1 MDSDKSHVAE
11 TARLVGDCR
20 LADGVSIADFVIIDG
35 SASSSGY
42 LSIGQ
47 GAEVRTAA
55 VVAGAGVIGIG
66 ARIEPGAVV
75 TQDVPPYAI
84 VEGNPAR
91 VVGYSAPAGPDRVH
105 AVPVQSTAPP
115 EPGSI
120 PLIGGAM
127 LYRFPEVE
135 DLRGKLTFAEIG
147 GYLPFEVQRFFCVYG
162 VPSSEIRGE
171 HAHRT
176 LHQFLVCVEGQIRI
190 SLTDGRDR
198 LEVVLDEPS
207 VGLHLPPFIWSTQ
220 FQYEKDSVLLVL
232 CSEPYDPASYIRD
245 YDEYLKLTT
254 P

>member
-1 MDSDKSHVAE
+1 MLGEGVVVE
-11 TARLVGDCR
+11 PGARLIAPRHVSDGRDADLVIRDDVIVGAGA
-20 LADGVSIADFVIIDG
+20 LVAGAQ
-35 SASSSGY
+35 
-42 LSIGQ
+42 SIGQ
-47 GAEVRTAA
+47 GA
-55 VVAGAGVIGIG
+55 
-66 ARIEPGAVV
+66 RIAPGAVV

-91 VVGYSAPAGPDRVH
+91 VVGYSAPAGPDRVR
-105 AVPVQSTAPP
+105 AAPVQSIAPL
-115 EPGSI
+115 EPGAI

-127 LYRFPEVE
+127 LYRFPEIE

-147 GYLPFEVQRFFCVYG
+147 GLLPFEVQRFFCVYG

-176 LHQFLVCVEGQIRI
+176 VHEFLLCVAGRVRV
-190 SLTDGRDR
+190 SLTDGRAR
-198 LEVVLDEPS
+198 HEVVLDEPS

-220 FQYEKDSVLLVL
+220 FQYDEDSVLLVL

-245 YDEYLKLTT
+245 YDEYVNLTA